1 MGINQL
7 IRLSCFFHVQ
17 NPSYFVALIFGVSIS
32 YKTIKMGTI
41 TRKQKAIQVTLC
53 YMHINDEQKSNYAS
67 KKIPTKEFKSNQ
79 DITDNI
85 KTPEKSRERT

>member
-1 MGINQL
+1 MCINQL
-7 IRLSCFFHVQ
+7 SHLPCFFHVQ
-17 NPSYFVALIFGVSIS
+17 NPSYVVPLIFGVSIS

-53 YMHINDEQKSNYAS
+53 YMRINDEQKSNYTS
-67 KKIPTKEFKSNQ
+67 KKFPTKEFKSNE
-79 DITDNI
+79 DITENI